1 MLSCRSELQRASQK
15 VFFSLVRWR
24 AMSVAIDKIRSLCTP
39 AEVTIVQASRQP
51 GIEKLTLADAGKY
64 AAQARKLLE
73 KWQDQGRSQGRARA
87 KAVGVGAVADRTAEK
102 ISIFNE
108 LLAAFEKR
116 VAELAATAG
125 PSSAAVTAKTP
136 ASPAG
141 SKIVRKQATKKVRQ
155 AEQKAIRAADIPAI
169 AAASPEVAPPKIE
182 IPVAAA
188 TPLSPPTAATPPSP
202 PATAASPAAAKPAKA
217 GAKGT
222 ATKGV
227 GAKPVKKAAKKA
239 AKKPAKKAVKKAVK
253 KAPRPAKTAAIS
265 GAAAA
270 SPAKTTAGVVSKKK
284 KSPVVASSITAKSL
298 QRAPEVA
305 LSKKARVQA
314 SGKTTKIRGHV
325 SGKGKRAQGKR
336 DSKG

>member
-1 MLSCRSELQRASQK
+1 
-15 VFFSLVRWR
+15 
-24 AMSVAIDKIRSLCTP
+24 MSVAIDKIRSLCTP
-39 AEVTIVQASRQP
+39 AEVTIVQASRRP
-51 GIEKLTLADAGKY
+51 EIEKLTLADAGKY

-108 LLAAFEKR
+108 SLAAFEKR

-125 PSSAAVTAKTP
+125 PPSAAVTAKTP
-136 ASPAG
+136 ASGAG

-169 AAASPEVAPPKIE
+169 AAVSPEAGPPKIE
-182 IPVAAA
+182 IPAAA
-188 TPLSPPTAATPPSP
+188 TPPAATPARP
-202 PATAASPAAAKPAKA
+202 PATAASPSAAKPAKA

-222 ATKGV
+222 VRKSARTTDFQSADAPVQRTGSPFSALAS

-253 KAPRPAKTAAIS
+253 QSPRPAKTAAIS
-265 GAAAA
+265 GPASA

-284 KSPVVASSITAKSL
+284 KSPAVASSITAKSL

-305 LSKKARVQA
+305 ISKKARVQA
-314 SGKTTKIRGHV
+314 SGKNTKIRGHV
-325 SGKGKRAQGKR
+325 SAKGKRAQGKR